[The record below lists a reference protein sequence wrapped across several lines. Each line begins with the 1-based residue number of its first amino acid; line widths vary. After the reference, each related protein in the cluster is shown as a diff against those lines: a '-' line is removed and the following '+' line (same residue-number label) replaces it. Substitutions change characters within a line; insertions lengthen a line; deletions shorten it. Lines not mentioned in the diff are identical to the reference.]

1 MKQKSFIMY
10 NDQKKL
16 FDQLTD
22 EEAGKLIKAVFM
34 YLDDE
39 NTDNYLQD
47 RMLLILF
54 NTLVQQI
61 ERDKQKYAE
70 KCKKLREN
78 GSKGGKARA
87 DNMKQLQANPS
98 LNDNDNDNVNDNVSK
113 IPSLN
118 ELSDWVNVYA
128 RENGLNSSDCLPL
141 AQQAYEYYTK
151 CMNDMNK
158 RTWVDSKGKPIKNWK
173 LKIARVWFKDLKP
186 AYIPAI
192 NGMNVC

>member
-22 EEAGKLIKAVFM
+22 QEAGKLIKAIFM

-39 NTDNYLQD
+39 DTDNYLED
-47 RMLLILF
+47 RMMQILF

-61 ERDKQKYAE
+61 ERDKQKYAD

-87 DNMKQLQANPS
+87 DNMKHMQANVS
-98 LNDNDNDNVNDNVSK
+98 LNDTDNDTDNKNV

-118 ELSDWVNVYA
+118 ELSNWTITYA
-128 RENGLNSSDCLPL
+128 RENGLNSTECLQK
-141 AQQAYEYYTK
+141 ATEAHAYYTK
-151 CMNDMNK
+151 CMTDSNK
-158 RTWVDSKGKPIKNWK
+158 RTWIDSKGQKIVNWK
-173 LKIARVWFKDLKP
+173 LKIARVWFKDMK
-186 AYIPAI
+186 AAQIPNI